1 MIISQLAS
9 FILTHEDTDISLFIT
24 NLLFFKIPNRM
35 KDIDHT
41 NLDPKK
47 KKKILLFL
55 EMGEACRKV
64 KLMAGRGGAGGRWVA

>member
-1 MIISQLAS
+1 
-9 FILTHEDTDISLFIT
+9 
-24 NLLFFKIPNRM
+24 M